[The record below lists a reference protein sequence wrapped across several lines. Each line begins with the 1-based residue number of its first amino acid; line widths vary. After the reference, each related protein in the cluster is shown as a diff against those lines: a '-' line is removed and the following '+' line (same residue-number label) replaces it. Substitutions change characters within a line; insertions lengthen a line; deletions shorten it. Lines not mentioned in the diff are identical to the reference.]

1 MPFPPKPYKL
11 ICSECQWSSVKA
23 PKSDVLLPND
33 LPKECPECGYEE
45 LQKVQ
50 PSMFE
55 KLKVELLNKLQIR

>member
-11 ICSECQWSSVKA
+11 ICPQCKWSSVRT

-33 LPKECPECGYEE
+33 VRKECPKCGSEE
-45 LQKVQ
+45 LKRVQ

-55 KLKVELLNKLQIR
+55 KLSAELLNKF

>member
-11 ICSECQWSSVKA
+11 VCPQYQWSSVRA

-33 LPKECPECGYEE
+33 LRKECPECGCEK
-45 LQKVQ
+45 LKRVQ

-55 KLKVELLNKLQIR
+55 KLSAELLNKF